1 MLKKAS
7 GKTRSMNALALNT
20 LARLAVFQIV
30 AALLL
35 FLPAWTLHFWQAWLF
50 WTIFTTLQFVI
61 TLYFLLTDP
70 HLIENRL
77 KAGPRAESRPAQKLI
92 LSGAMVLALALVI
105 LPGFD
110 HRFRWSAVP
119 LPVVLLGDAGV
130 LLSYWILFLVFR
142 SNTHAAATVKVE
154 ENQQVISTGPYS
166 VVRHPMYLGAALLF
180 IAVPLALGS
189 YCTLLLVP
197 PLVALLAARLL
208 DEERVLLANLPGYP
222 AYCRK
227 VRFHLLPGL
236 W

>member
-1 MLKKAS
+1 
-7 GKTRSMNALALNT
+7 MNALALNT
-20 LARLAVFQIV
+20 LARLAVFQMV

-50 WTIFTTLQFVI
+50 WTIFTALQFAI
-61 TLYFLLTDP
+61 TLYFLLSDP

-77 KAGPRAESRPAQKLI
+77 KAGPSAESRPAQKLI
-92 LSGAMVLALALVI
+92 LSAATVLALALVI

-110 HRFRWSAVP
+110 HRFCWSAVP

-154 ENQQVISTGPYS
+154 ENQQVISTGPYG

-189 YCTLLLVP
+189 YGTLLLVP

-208 DEERVLLANLPGYP
+208 DEERFLLANLSGYS